1 MNQRKC
7 KRGREETDNCSETG
21 ERWSTWMK
29 EVRVEIEGNGQIMLY
44 FGGGVAW
51 TNWIDVLEGFFLP
64 GNYDYKPQ
72 FWLQYSIGIKP

>member
-1 MNQRKC
+1 MKTMLKICVLHDLGIQISLSTCLYCPKTMNQRKC

-44 FGGGVAW
+44 FGGGVA
-51 TNWIDVLEGFFLP
+51 
-64 GNYDYKPQ
+64 
-72 FWLQYSIGIKP
+72 